1 MSAEVTAPR
10 SPTVRAQAT
19 AGTEPGPAELIAE
32 LASAGLVSVEV
43 SIDGDVT
50 YALTPQ
56 GQQSARMMAMSRQ
69 AHALVLLGALA
80 GSSRNPD

>member
-1 MSAEVTAPR
+1 VRTDVTVHGSSTVETRTAAGAEHGA
-10 SPTVRAQAT
+10 
-19 AGTEPGPAELIAE
+19 AELIAE

-43 SIDGDVT
+43 SDDGDIT

-56 GQQSARMMAMSRQ
+56 GQQSARLMAMSRQ

-80 GSSRNPD
+80 GASGNPD